1 MVLDVSLF
9 LAEVFL
15 QVTHS
20 VSVTVFNF
28 TQFVEVFL
36 TESADLVAMS
46 VLQVTDN
53 IVMSGVQSGK
63 CVTVNIFELINF
75 NTVVFFGFLEFKTGL
90 GLQTSHF
97 LCM

>member
-1 MVLDVSLF
+1 VVLDVSLF
-9 LAEVFL
+9 LAEVL
-15 QVTHS
+15 LHVTHS

-36 TESADLVAMS
+36 AESADLVAMS

-63 CVTVNIFELINF
+63 CVTVNIFELINL

-90 GLQTSHF
+90 GLQTSDF
-97 LCM
+97 LRM